1 MAGNWSD
8 WNKITEYLKLA
19 ALDGRYTKYVEAL
32 LKLIPL
38 LQEQPG
44 FEDVQPGVQHLT
56 LTLGVVD
63 GKREIHVDWEGS
75 DLYNIYLDHATY
87 NVFGSGDF
95 YGDRV
100 VVPSNEVVST
110 LQRYLVRLRLESLGD
125 EP

>member
-1 MAGNWSD
+1 MAGNWTD
-8 WNKITEYLKLA
+8 WDKITEYLKLA
-19 ALDGRYTKYVEAL
+19 AHDKRYTSYVGAL

-38 LQEQPG
+38 LRAQPG
-44 FEDVQPGVQHLT
+44 FEDIRPGLEHLT

-63 GKREIHVDWEGS
+63 GKREIHVDWEGG

-100 VVPSNEVVST
+100 VVPSGEVVST
-110 LQRYLVRLRLESLGD
+110 LQRYLVRLRLDSFND
-125 EP
+125 EA